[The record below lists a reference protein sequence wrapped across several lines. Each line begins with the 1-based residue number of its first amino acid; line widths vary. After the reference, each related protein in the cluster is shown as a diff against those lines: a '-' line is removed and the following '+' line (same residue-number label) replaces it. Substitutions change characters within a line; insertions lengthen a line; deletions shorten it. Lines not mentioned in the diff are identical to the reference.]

1 MPEAEKKRPIARGD
15 LLTGGVIALAGLL
28 ALLLALDFDAA
39 SRMFPAVT
47 AASLL
52 FAGLGTVA
60 MAIARPGR
68 FRTDIHGVGSAALA
82 CLAIAVWAAAFAG
95 GAGFVIPTFLLQIVL
110 LRLTGVRRRGYLLAV
125 AAFVTGLAYLGFI
138 VLLDVPLPPSR
149 LPGIFAEF

>member
-28 ALLLALDFDAA
+28 ALLLALDFDVA
-39 SRMFPAVT
+39 SRAFPAVIS
-47 AASLL
+47 ALL
-52 FAGLGTVA
+52 ALAGFAVVGMAVA
-60 MAIARPGR
+60 KPREMA
-68 FRTDIHGVGSAALA
+68 TDLHGIGSAGLA
-82 CLAIAVWAAAFAG
+82 CLAIAVWATAFAG
-95 GAGFVIPTFLLQIVL
+95 GAGFIVPTFLLQIAL
-110 LRLTGVRRRGYLLAV
+110 LLLTGVRRRGYLLAV